1 MIRRPPRSTRTD
13 TLFPYTT
20 LFRSAGFASASR
32 PGGLRRLDQ
41 PSTDGGELR
50 AGPAIHPMAMPG
62 AVRGK
67 PCQFELDTAVGVGVP
82 GQALGN
88 PCSPAGASFRTGNPH
103 RSEEGRVGKG
113 GGSMVQYWGGSVY

>member
-50 AGPAIHPMAMPG
+50 AGPAIPQMAMPG

-67 PCQFELDTAVGVGVP
+67 PCQFELDTAVGVGVQAP
-82 GQALGN
+82 ALGN
-88 PCSPAGASFRTGNPH
+88 PCRPAGEYCRIGNPH
-103 RSEEGRVGKG
+103 PGPSCTVRPLARMIQDKC
-113 GGSMVQYWGGSVY
+113 